1 MDKTVILTLK
11 QIKYIGK
18 SIGNDIR
25 IEIEALNN
33 VIALEKKIQRGSTM
47 DLETELGQV
56 VTDKKSLSISIA
68 VRIIEQDV
76 LFNDVGSSQKS
87 LKINLGTSDPRA
99 TVFEITVAESR
110 GYMTGKTAIFEVT
123 IEAQVFQ
130 GMIRYIDETKDGWLV
145 GLDEKGK
152 ERISLPAHLKIS
164 LGSVDSKREYVTALE
179 GILRGKRYSIKKED
193 DVSHFS
199 SSNPHSEAVEMIYSI
214 KSRILKVLGKTYQAV
229 EYPDTKWKKGSYDVE
244 IPDHPHLL
252 GRNYPA
258 IRYATSWF
266 RIGHSGNRYI
276 HPGKRSLGCITLIEH
291 DRWDQLYS
299 ALIKARKGDGMS
311 IGTLAII
318 D

>member
-25 IEIEALNN
+25 IEVEALNN

-68 VRIIEQDV
+68 VRIIEQDII
-76 LFNDVGSSQKS
+76 FNDVGSSQKS
-87 LKINLGTSDPRA
+87 LKINLGTNDPRSL
-99 TVFEITVAESR
+99 VIEIPVAESR

-130 GMIRYIDETKDGWLV
+130 GMIRYVDETNDGWLV
-145 GLDEKGK
+145 GLDERGK
-152 ERISLPAHLKIS
+152 ERISLPAYLKIS
-164 LGSVDSKREYVTALE
+164 LESVDSNREYVTALE

-199 SSNPHSEAVEMIYSI
+199 SNNPHSEAVAMIYSI
-214 KSRILKVLGKTYQAV
+214 KSRILKVLGKTYQTV
-229 EYPDTKWKKGSYDVE
+229 EYPDTKWKKGIYDVE

-299 ALIKARKGDGMS
+299 TLIKARKGDGMS
-311 IGTLAII
+311 IGTLTII